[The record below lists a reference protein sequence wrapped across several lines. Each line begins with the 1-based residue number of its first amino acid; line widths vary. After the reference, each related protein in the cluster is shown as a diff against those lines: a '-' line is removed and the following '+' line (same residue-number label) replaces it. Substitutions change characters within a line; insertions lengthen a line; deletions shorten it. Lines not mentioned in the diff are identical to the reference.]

1 MMAIVSSLQSCD
13 PYSRGYICN
22 DSDEEFELLL
32 LFDYDPLGQMSKKEV
47 FSHFND
53 QIDSNAILL
62 RVDTTSMTSMIGYY
76 KLKSK
81 TCALIGQGLLS
92 YPTLDFN
99 HLQIR
104 SNSHTWDF
112 PKVDEDVKKFFK
124 KEEGFKLGFGGDY
137 YLKLK

>member
-1 MMAIVSSLQSCD
+1 MAIVGSLQSCD
-13 PYSRGYICN
+13 PYSRAYICN

-32 LFDYDPLGQMSKKEV
+32 LFDYDSLEHMSKKEV
-47 FSHFND
+47 FTHFND
-53 QIDSNAILL
+53 QIDSNAILS
-62 RVDTTSMTSMIGYY
+62 RVDTTFMIGYY

-81 TCALIGQGLLS
+81 TCALIGHGMLS
-92 YPTLDFN
+92 YPPLDFN

-112 PKVDEDVKKFFK
+112 PKVDEDLKKFFK